1 MGLFSAKYTIGD
13 MSRTIKK
20 WREEGSVRENMRRI
34 ANRIEA
40 GEKFGEIPEAYNG
53 KGRKLNLNGFYNFA
67 LEALEAEEE
76 FEKDDDDSSKSSDE
90 LLKEIEEL
98 LGGKDRDD
106 DFSLDDDDDDKKDD
120 DDLDWDNF

>member
-1 MGLFSAKYTIGD
+1 MGLFASKYTIGE

-20 WREEGSVRENMRRI
+20 WREEGSVERNLRKIKRRI
-34 ANRIEA
+34 EL

-53 KGRKLNLNGFYNFA
+53 RGKKLNLRGFYNFA
-67 LEALEAEEE
+67 LTALEAEEE

-98 LGGKDRDD
+98 LGGKDKDD